1 MMHSEVFMGEIIRCL
16 EFTLK
21 TTMGKKTC
29 REKDKKE
36 QQKVNGCWSFSFLL
50 LFFYMFLNFHN
61 KKFKLKNSQSI
72 KKNPPVKKKN
82 HTKDFHNLSG
92 PIPHSFLTGGFFFIL
107 WLFFIT
113 REANTSNT
121 QTKRTWKSAKQLK
134 F

>member
-1 MMHSEVFMGEIIRCL
+1 MHSEVFMGEIIRCL

-72 KKNPPVKKKN
+72 KKNPPVKKKKI
-82 HTKDFHNLSG
+82 TPKISITWVAL
-92 PIPHSFLTGGFFFIL
+92 FLTVF
-107 WLFFIT
+107 WLVDSSLSFGCFLSQEKLIHQT
-113 REANTSNT
+113 HKQKEPESLPSN
-121 QTKRTWKSAKQLK
+121 
-134 F
+134 